1 MGWQDILKSYD
12 LDEFIIKKN
21 KQGSKKKKGEKD
33 FTVDVPGG
41 KLTVT
46 QTARIG
52 QLQAD
57 MKKWYETCNNTKLD
71 DIGIVGEKGNTSLL
85 AFILDLKIYYLLN
98 NIVEIKLLLLEVIT
112 EPLGMKRK
120 QVKRQFLRD
129 GMI

>member
-21 KQGSKKKKGEKD
+21 KKGSKKKKGEKD

-71 DIGIVGEKGNTSLL
+71 DIGIVGPKNEHPYLL
-85 AFILDLKIYYLLN
+85 TQAMVSRVHYAIFNFLFPEYIFNWGCDDWINILYQPKYKFILQILI
-98 NIVEIKLLLLEVIT
+98 
-112 EPLGMKRK
+112 
-120 QVKRQFLRD
+120 
-129 GMI
+129 